1 MGESL
6 KSKISVQLSV
16 AHPISSE
23 LYITKRT
30 KRIYIIPKVWY
41 CISIRKVRYLR
52 YMTAKQAANLWEISD
67 RRVRTLCSEGRIPGT
82 IKEGR
87 AYMIPIDAIKP
98 LDERTLRGIE
108 IPAQYEELFKRIDS
122 KKAEL
127 EKRRPL
133 TQGELERL
141 GEEFIIEFTYNS
153 NAIEGSTLTLQET
166 AMVLKG
172 ITIDK
177 KPLKEHLEAVG
188 HRDAFVYIKELVS
201 ENVNLSEK
209 IIKDIH
215 SLVLMDR
222 PQDKGVYRRIPV
234 RIVGAKVEPPQPYI
248 IGVKMEELMLNYNNV
263 NNKLH
268 DIERIARFHLDFEG
282 IHPFIDGNGRTGRLV
297 LNLELM
303 KNGYPPINV
312 KFTDRKNYYEC
323 FHEYTEKA
331 DPSKMILIASKYIE
345 EELDR
350 YLFILE

>member
-1 MGESL
+1 
-6 KSKISVQLSV
+6 
-16 AHPISSE
+16 
-23 LYITKRT
+23 
-30 KRIYIIPKVWY
+30 
-41 CISIRKVRYLR
+41 
-52 YMTAKQAANLWEISD
+52 MTVKQAAKLWEISD
-67 RRVRTLCSEGRIPGT
+67 RSVRVLCSEGRIPGV

-87 AYMIPIDAIKP
+87 AYKIPIDSIKP
-98 LDERTLRGIE
+98 VDERTLRGIE
-108 IPAQYEELFKRIDS
+108 IPAQYEDLFKRIDA

-141 GEEFIIEFTYNS
+141 REEFLLEFTYNS

-166 AMVLKG
+166 AMVLEG

-188 HRDAFVYIKELVS
+188 HKDAFEYIKELVS
-201 ENVNLSEK
+201 ENVYLSEK
-209 IIKDIH
+209 VIKDIH

-222 PQDKGVYRRIPV
+222 PQDRGVYRRIPV
-234 RIVGAKVEPPQPYI
+234 KILGAKVEPPQPYI
-248 IGVKMEELMLNYNNV
+248 VGIKMEELMRDYSNID
-263 NNKLH
+263 NKLH
-268 DIERIARFHLDFEG
+268 DIEKIARFHLDFEG

-303 KNGYPPINV
+303 KNGYPPISV
-312 KFTDRKNYYEC
+312 KFIDRKNYYEC

-331 DPSKMILIASKYIE
+331 DPSKMILMVSEYIE

-350 YLFILE
+350 YLLILE